1 MLLKALDLLR
11 TLGWKLIYFIY
22 NLIDNLFDI
31 LRGLNSFDIINSV
44 SGNENFSNFQKSIV
58 AIAVTLLGLFAI
70 TRFVK
75 KIIDPD
81 ENQTSEVIVK
91 EIVKCGMLIIFSTF
105 LFVQASIFSVKLAG
119 FTSNIFDNKK
129 VSLSDS
135 MLSMYIDYSDGY
147 KDTDDFKDENIEKDI
162 KNGHFNGKKMYN
174 DKYVT
179 SKRWVLPDEK
189 DYKYHINWIM
199 ATVVGGFFLYSLF
212 FCGMMLA
219 RKQIEFLFLFI
230 ISPIVFATSVG
241 NKDRRSAVTQ
251 SLVSLIL
258 QGAVIMLIISLT
270 AIIMREINDTVFFD
284 NNIKDLIIKSI
295 MYLGCGTF
303 LLTGSQV
310 VNKFIGGNVSAN
322 QGREQMMAMMGFGNT
337 MGSVAMAGGLA
348 TGGMALA
355 GAGAVVVGATKMVKP
370 ANSIMGKIGGAIAS
384 FGNKM
389 QGGALGGIGANLG
402 MIGNYMQGSSVLN
415 AGKLANNKGKGGLS
429 KFGSNMFKGGANAMS
444 SAMRSMSPIKSRG
457 ARRWKG

>member
-1 MLLKALDLLR
+1 MFLKAHDFFRSLAWGLVS
-11 TLGWKLIYFIY
+11 FIY

-31 LRGLNSFDIINSV
+31 LKSLNSFDIIDSV
-44 SGNENFSNFQKSIV
+44 SGNNNFSIFQKSII

-105 LFVQASIFSVKLAG
+105 LFVQASTFSIQLAG
-119 FTSNIFDNKK
+119 FTSNIFDTKK
-129 VSLSDS
+129 VSISDS
-135 MLSMYIDYSDGY
+135 MLSMYIEHD
-147 KDTDDFKDENIEKDI
+147 
-162 KNGHFNGKKMYN
+162 
-174 DKYVT
+174 
-179 SKRWVLPDEK
+179 K
-189 DYKYHINWIM
+189 DYKNSDDYEKEDIEKEVKNGKFNDEDKLNDKFKRSTTKKKAYKYKINFIM
-199 ATVVGGFFLYSLF
+199 ATIVGGFFLYALF
-212 FCGMMLA
+212 FTGMMLA

-251 SLVSLIL
+251 SLVSLVL

-284 NNIKDLIIKSI
+284 NNVKDVIIKSI

-322 QGREQMMAMMGFGNT
+322 QGREQMMAMAGSGNT
-337 MGSVAMAGGLA
+337 MGAVASAGVGAIGGAAMVGTGAMAGGIA
-348 TGGMALA
+348 KGGQVGNAL
-355 GAGAVVVGATKMVKP
+355 
-370 ANSIMGKIGGAIAS
+370 MGKLGQGISS
-384 FGNKM
+384 FGGKL
-389 QGGALGGIGANLG
+389 QGGALGGIGANLSN
-402 MIGNYMQGSSVLN
+402 IGNYMQGASKKN
-415 AGKLANNKGKGGLS
+415 AEKMANNKGKGGLS
-429 KFGSNMFKGGANAMS
+429 KFGGNMMKKGSGNIA
-444 SAMRSMSPIKSRG
+444 SAIGSISPIRTIG
-457 ARRWKG
+457 ARRYRG

>member
-1 MLLKALDLLR
+1 MFLKAHDFFRSLAWGLVS
-11 TLGWKLIYFIY
+11 FIY

-31 LRGLNSFDIINSV
+31 LKSLNSFDIIDSV
-44 SGNENFSNFQKSIV
+44 SGNNNFSIFQKSII

-105 LFVQASIFSVKLAG
+105 LFVQASTFSIQLAG
-119 FTSNIFDNKK
+119 FTSNIFDTKK
-129 VSLSDS
+129 VSISDS
-135 MLSMYIDYSDGY
+135 MLSMYIEHD
-147 KDTDDFKDENIEKDI
+147 
-162 KNGHFNGKKMYN
+162 
-174 DKYVT
+174 
-179 SKRWVLPDEK
+179 K
-189 DYKYHINWIM
+189 DYKNSDDYEKEDIEKEVKDGKFNDEDKLNDKFKRSTTKKKAYKYKINFIM
-199 ATVVGGFFLYSLF
+199 ATIVGGFFLYALF
-212 FCGMMLA
+212 FTGMMLA

-251 SLVSLIL
+251 SLVSLVL

-270 AIIMREINDTVFFD
+270 AIIMREINATSFFD
-284 NNIKDLIIKSI
+284 NNVKDVIIKSI

-322 QGREQMMAMMGFGNT
+322 QGREQMMAMAGFGNT
-337 MGSVAMAGGLA
+337 MGAGASAGAGAMAGGIA
-348 TGGMALA
+348 RGGQVGNAL
-355 GAGAVVVGATKMVKP
+355 
-370 ANSIMGKIGGAIAS
+370 MGKLGQGISS
-384 FGNKM
+384 FGGKL
-389 QGGALGGIGANLG
+389 QGGALGGIGANLSN
-402 MIGNYMQGSSVLN
+402 IGNYMQGASKKN
-415 AGKLANNKGKGGLS
+415 AEKMSNNKGKGGLS
-429 KFGSNMFKGGANAMS
+429 KFGGNMMKKGSGNIA
-444 SAMRSMSPIKSRG
+444 SAIGSISPIRTRE
-457 ARRWKG
+457 ARRYRG

>member
-129 VSLSDS
+129 ISLSDS

-162 KNGHFNGKKMYN
+162 KNGNFNGKKMYN

-251 SLVSLIL
+251 SLVSLVL
-258 QGAVIMLIISLT
+258 QGAAIMLIISLT

-284 NNIKDLIIKSI
+284 NNVKDLIIKSI

-348 TGGMALA
+348 TA
-355 GAGAVVVGATKMVKP
+355 GAGLAGGGAMIVGATKLAKP
-370 ANSIMGKIGGAIAS
+370 ANSLMGKMGGYIAS

-389 QGGALGGIGANLG
+389 QGGSLGGIGANLG
-402 MIGNYMQGSSVLN
+402 MIGNYMQSGSILN
-415 AGKLANNKGKGGLS
+415 AEKMANNKGKGGLS
-429 KFGSNMFKGGANAMS
+429 KFGSNMMKKGTGSMS
-444 SAMRSMSPIKSRG
+444 SAMRSMSPIRTRG
-457 ARRWKG
+457 ARRWRG